1 MFHKNL
7 KNLKWHNWL
16 FLILSILAII
26 LCQSRTALAITLLIT
41 IIYFVFYHKPIKYMF
56 IIIASTIFIILFLD
70 LVSPE
75 SISYFSGFF
84 KNVAVEGEEYLAANQ
99 SVRGR
104 LDTWKLLLKMW
115 SENPIVGYGPYKN
128 FFYSLK
134 LYSENEYI
142 LYLWRY
148 GIIGFFLYIYWYLF
162 PIVKL
167 ENKKIKLSI
176 NPFYLLFGLS
186 LMAAALTNNPITHP
200 MISVLLAISAGY
212 QLALGKNISTD
223 TN

>member
-1 MFHKNL
+1 
-7 KNLKWHNWL
+7 
-16 FLILSILAII
+16 
-26 LCQSRTALAITLLIT
+26 
-41 IIYFVFYHKPIKYMF
+41 MF
-56 IIIASTIFIILFLD
+56 IIIASTIFIMLFLD
-70 LVSPE
+70 LISPE

-84 KNVAVEGEEYLAANQ
+84 KNVTVEGEEYLAANQ

-115 SENPIVGYGPYKN
+115 SEKPIVGYGPYKN
-128 FFYSLK
+128 FFYSMK

-162 PIVKL
+162 PVVKL